1 MAGSGYFILNFG
13 LMNSLLFDRVPRPHV
28 FEDNLW
34 AAADR
39 LRAKSNLKSS
49 EYAAP
54 LLGLFFLRYATNR
67 FERLR
72 AEANAQNAAK
82 QTGRNVEEPTQ
93 TYVRVI
99 GFVLPDKAHFDNTLL
114 QLGNDVSAPEA
125 VIAAMEAFEE
135 ANPEAGIV
143 LPKADYRKIPD
154 DVLRG
159 ILLEIAGLK
168 VTEGDV
174 FGKVYEY
181 FLGKFALSEGQ
192 KGGEFYTP
200 TSVVR
205 LIVEI
210 LEPHTGRILDPA
222 CGTGGMFVQSA
233 KFVRSHE
240 EAGHLSIYG
249 QEQKAETTMLARLN
263 LFVNGLKSDIRNVS
277 SSLAAGAYE
286 DEYAD
291 TVGKFDFVMAN
302 PPFNVDGVTAADI
315 NSHPLFTTYGPA
327 LAAKGKGK
335 TAETYANANY
345 LWVSLF
351 AQALNPTG
359 RAGFVMANSASDARG
374 AEAEARARLV
384 QDGLVDVMVT
394 VASNFF
400 YTVTLPVTLWFL
412 DRAKTDPA
420 HPRHDQ
426 TLFLDARRI
435 YTQVTR
441 KLREFTEAQQ
451 QNLAAVVW
459 LHRGET
465 DKFRALRQR
474 YLEAL
479 TTWRDTE
486 VTDPAYDPPHHYR
499 GLAHHRAEYAA
510 ALAGLATL
518 ANDWLENAQ
527 LLLSQEAQEA
537 LAAHDEWENG
547 LNELAALTADRLPP
561 DKAGLLA
568 LSQRAEA
575 LVTFADKSL
584 RPAKDKSWNAANLR
598 GALRQVHDTRE
609 QLLFV
614 LERVTYFETQ
624 LTWLDTHFPDGQYRD
639 VEGLCYRASRA
650 AIAGQQYSL
659 NPGRYVGVAL
669 EDDGRTPEEFREF
682 VQAQAATLAA
692 LHAEA
697 DALQGQIVQDVRVL
711 FMDVVREVVA

>member
-1 MAGSGYFILNFG
+1 MD
-13 LMNSLLFDRVPRPHV
+13 SLLFDRVPRPKV

-39 LRAKSNLKSS
+39 LRAKSNLKAS

-67 FERLR
+67 FEKLR
-72 AEANAQNAAK
+72 AEAEAQNAAK
-82 QTGRNVEEPTQ
+82 QTGRNVEEPEQ
-93 TYVRVI
+93 TYVRVV
-99 GFVLPDKAHFDNTLL
+99 GFVVPEAAHYDNTLL
-114 QLGNDVSAPEA
+114 QLGPNDNAPEQ

-135 ANPEAGIV
+135 ANPDAGIT

-159 ILLEIAGLK
+159 ILQEIAGLK
-168 VTEGDV
+168 ITEGDV
-174 FGKVYEY
+174 FGKIYEY

-240 EAGHLSIYG
+240 EAGHLSVYG

-263 LFVNGLKSDIRNVS
+263 LFVNGLKSDIRNVN
-277 SSLAAGAYE
+277 SSLAAGAYA
-286 DEYAD
+286 DDYAD
-291 TVGKFDFVMAN
+291 TAGKFDFVMAN
-302 PPFNVDGVTAADI
+302 PPFNVDGVSAADI
-315 NSHPLFTTYGPA
+315 DGHPLFTTYGPA

-335 TAETYANANY
+335 TAETYSNANY

-351 AQALNPTG
+351 AMTLNATG

-374 AEAEARARLV
+374 AEAEARAKLV

-394 VASNFF
+394 IASNFF

-412 DRAKTDPA
+412 DRAKTAPA

-426 TLFLDARRI
+426 TLFIDARRV
-435 YTQVTR
+435 YHQLTR
-441 KLREFTEAQQ
+441 KLREFTDAQQ
-451 QNLAAVVW
+451 QNLTAIVW
-459 LHRGET
+459 LYRGET
-465 DKFRALRQR
+465 AKFGALRQR
-474 YLEAL
+474 YVAAL
-479 TTWRDTE
+479 AAWRDTA
-486 VTDPAYDPPHHYR
+486 VTDPDFEPARTYQ
-499 GLAHHRAEYAA
+499 GLAQHRADYAA
-510 ALAGLATL
+510 ALAGLAQQTH
-518 ANDWLENAQ
+518 DWLENAQ
-527 LLLSQEAQEA
+527 LLLSPEAQQA
-537 LAAHDEWENG
+537 LAANAEWADTITKLTE
-547 LNELAALTADRLPP
+547 LTADTLPP
-561 DKAGLLA
+561 DKAGLMA
-568 LSQRAEA
+568 LSQQAEA
-575 LVTFADKSL
+575 LVTFADKTL
-584 RPAKDKSWNAANLR
+584 RPAKDKSWTAANLR
-598 GALRQVHDTRE
+598 GGLRQLGEERDL
-609 QLLFV
+609 LLFV
-614 LERVTYFETQ
+614 LERVSYFETQ
-624 LTWLDTHFPDGQYRD
+624 LAWLDGHFPDGEYRD

-650 AIAGQQYSL
+650 DIEEQQYSL

-669 EDDGRTPEEFREF
+669 DDDGRTPEEFQEF
-682 VQAQAATLAA
+682 VQAQAGQLAQ

-697 DALQGQIVQDVRVL
+697 DALQGQIAQDVRVL
-711 FMDVVREVVA
+711 FMDISREGVA